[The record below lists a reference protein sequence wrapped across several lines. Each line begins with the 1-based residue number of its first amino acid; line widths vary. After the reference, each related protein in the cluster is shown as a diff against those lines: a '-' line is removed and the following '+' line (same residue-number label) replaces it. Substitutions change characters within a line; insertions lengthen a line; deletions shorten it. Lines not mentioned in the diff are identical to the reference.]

1 MYEVALH
8 TEPGRLLDWD
18 KPLAPRAA
26 PRDALY
32 EAARPAS
39 SSVYGDTR
47 SQAFEAL
54 RQSQNP
60 NLTGEG
66 LHHQLAKV
74 LGGKEQAAAALRELG
89 LDGIQYL
96 DAGSRG
102 AGQGTRNYVINN
114 ADLIEILRQYG
125 IIGAVGGGAAAA
137 AGQGERAD

>member
-1 MYEVALH
+1 M
-8 TEPGRLLDWD
+8 
-18 KPLAPRAA
+18 
-26 PRDALY
+26 
-32 EAARPAS
+32 
-39 SSVYGDTR
+39 
-47 SQAFEAL
+47 
-54 RQSQNP
+54 
-60 NLTGEG
+60 
-66 LHHQLAKV
+66 
-74 LGGKEQAAAALRELG
+74 LRELG